1 MFTIP
6 SADSIRKKTNDFIN
20 HEVLDFDFSN
30 LFKYIV
36 DQIDDCYKIA
46 NYIRIP
52 FARLSNLLNIDQE
65 TFKSNE
71 YYIIKKIENCFISLG
86 YECITS
92 GPYYQPY
99 DDHRVLAIRW

>member
-36 DQIDDCYKIA
+36 DQIDDRYKIA

-71 YYIIKKIENCFISLG
+71 YYIIKKIENGFISLG
-86 YECITS
+86 YECTIR
-92 GPYYQPY
+92 GPYCIPY
-99 DDHRVLAIRW
+99 DDHRFLTISW